1 MSYQSKILL
10 VDDEPAGLETL
21 EDLLLVE
28 GYALESA
35 VDGRDAL
42 AKTDQFSPDLILLDV
57 MMPGMDGYEVC
68 RRLRAQPHTAD
79 IPIILLTALDDRQS
93 RLQGI
98 EAGADDF
105 ISKPYDR
112 LELRARVRT
121 ITKLNRFRNISTER
135 LKFELVVKNSS
146 SAYILLDDNGYC
158 SFANPR
164 AFSFLEITAAE
175 EALPFHFL
183 QTAGEI
189 FLCKSTAAWHNWPEP
204 PLNNEKRYLVRPA
217 TISNRTLWLQVDTV
231 EAFRSPEGNVW
242 LIQLK
247 DVTDQMISQHSMW
260 KFHAAINH
268 KLRTP
273 LVGLYS
279 GLEILAMDGARMDA
293 EMLQE
298 MLDLTFNSA
307 SRLHQEIESILAFID
322 SPTFVSDGQT
332 TALESLPDLI
342 RETVAEQNLRPARID
357 MQEQRRFS
365 RLALSPQSLSLILTE
380 LVDNSRK
387 FHPQQDPT
395 LVFAVREDGRRISI
409 SLTDDGQHLMP
420 EELHRVWQPY
430 YQIERTFSG
439 EIAGMGLGLAT
450 IATIIWG
457 AGGSCR
463 MENRLDADGTIVT
476 ITIPT
481 LDA

>member
-35 VDGRDAL
+35 TNGHDAL
-42 AKTDQFSPDLILLDV
+42 AKTDHFSPDLILLDV

-68 RRLRAQPHTAD
+68 RRLRAQPHTAE

-93 RLQGI
+93 RIQGI

-121 ITKLNRFRNISTER
+121 ITKLNRFRNLSMER
-135 LKFELVVKNSS
+135 LKFELVVNNSS
-146 SAYILLDDNGYC
+146 SAYILLDENGRC

-164 AFSFLEITAAE
+164 AFSFLELVKTE
-175 EALPFHFL
+175 ETVPFHFL
-183 QTAGEI
+183 QAAEKI

-217 TISNRTLWLQVDTV
+217 TISTRTRWLQVDTV
-231 EAFRSPEGNVW
+231 ESFRSPEGYLW
-242 LIQLK
+242 LIQIK
-247 DVTDQMISQHSMW
+247 DVTEQMISQHSMW

-273 LVGLYS
+273 LVGFYS
-279 GLEILAMDGARMDA
+279 GLEILAMDGLRMEPD
-293 EMLQE
+293 MLQE
-298 MLDLTFNSA
+298 MLNLTFSSA

-322 SPTFVSDGQT
+322 SPTFASDGQT
-332 TALESLPDLI
+332 TAIDSLPEVI
-342 RETVAEQNLRPARID
+342 RKTVADQELRPAQIE
-357 MQEQRRFS
+357 MHETRRFS
-365 RLALSPQSLSLILTE
+365 RLALSPQSLELILTE
-380 LVDNSRK
+380 LVDNSKK
-387 FHPQQDPT
+387 FHPQHDPT
-395 LVFAVREDGRRISI
+395 LVFAVREKGRRITI
-409 SLTDDGQHLMP
+409 SLTDDGQHLMA
-420 EELHRVWQPY
+420 EELNRVWQPY
-430 YQIERTFSG
+430 YQVERTFSG
-439 EIAGMGLGLAT
+439 EIAGMGLGLST

-457 AGGSCR
+457 AGGSCQ
-463 MENRLDADGTIVT
+463 MENRRDRDGTIVT
-476 ITIPT
+476 LTIPT